1 MKVSNVSRKSL
12 FLYAG
17 IFFCMLFFEEAR
29 LTPLLERGGA
39 DYPFLLTVNQYLHE
53 IGEKTKIY
61 AFNSFVHEKF
71 ANLATEDFLSS
82 SQNMSPKIAAWW
94 EDYQQAKFAPSQEIA
109 EQEPTARE
117 QTVIEGNGQEKITMN
132 EPTAE
137 LTVET
142 SVQKEPVENEPLEA
156 ALVHE
161 QATEKKSAEGA
172 QAESSLAETVQ
183 ETAQKTA
190 LENSEENTQKNVT
203 DNALFASEPKERAA
217 QAEPAPV
224 FETSSEPTESV
235 AKSTAENA
243 QKSSQEHYTYN
254 AYNYPFNASLVTE
267 PNTENGIAGYA
278 VRIPDYGRKKRV
290 LIIGDSMM
298 MEGLGPTLHNRLRK
312 RDNLDVHREGKYS
325 SGLSRPDFYNWF
337 ENLPIMLETYQPDL
351 LIMSLGA
358 NDTQD
363 IVIDKK
369 RYFIDTKEWAEM
381 YLQRAKDFI
390 ALADNGKRQ
399 IIWVSLPVMGKEPYF
414 TRTKCISKLQEE
426 ASKTAANARFI
437 NIEHL
442 LTENGKYTTFYTG
455 KNNQSIR
462 LRSKDLIHV
471 SSEGGEILTDY
482 VLPSVDNDL
491 AELYAKDMPV
501 CYPPVAGMANH
512 VVFTS
517 SLRQKQVEY
526 YIWLPETKT
535 SLPKP
540 KDETNETPLNVQ
552 KTIQA
557 QLGNKRYPVLYL
569 LHGAMDSAKIF
580 AEKMG
585 RELQEIATNK
595 NVIIVAPSCEPY
607 GWYVDSPLAAD
618 NQIASFIIKE
628 LIPHIDSLYP
638 TTNKR
643 AIAGLS
649 MGGHGALLLG
659 FQNRNLFQSMASVS
673 GVMDIREH
681 KNNWKIK
688 NLLGELV
695 PENQQIWDEHAV
707 NALIGK
713 KWPATSPRH
722 IIVVTGTEDKLVL
735 EENKKANDLFHK
747 RGFNI
752 EYIEAEG
759 THDWAFWKKYIPE
772 TLAKQADFLN
782 RQ

>member
-1 MKVSNVSRKSL
+1 MKVCNVSRKSL

-29 LTPLLERGGA
+29 LCPLLEREGA
-39 DYPFLLTVNQYLHE
+39 NYPFLLTVNQYFQD
-53 IGEKTKIY
+53 IGDKTKIF
-61 AFNSFVHEKF
+61 ALNSTVHDEFTKIARNDF
-71 ANLATEDFLSS
+71 FSAAQNL
-82 SQNMSPKIAAWW
+82 SPKMTAWLEEYKRTKLAPVQGAAG
-94 EDYQQAKFAPSQEIA
+94 EKAVKEPEADQKTAETKTARTEQLLSAEKEQAKQNIQTESAPLIIQ
-109 EQEPTARE
+109 
-117 QTVIEGNGQEKITMN
+117 
-132 EPTAE
+132 
-137 LTVET
+137 VET
-142 SVQKEPVENEPLEA
+142 NQENFVQKEIAPKEILPAEP
-156 ALVHE
+156 
-161 QATEKKSAEGA
+161 TETKTELSAEN
-172 QAESSLAETVQ
+172 TVQ
-183 ETAQKTA
+183 EKTA
-190 LENSEENTQKNVT
+190 AENFPETVLPKASSAQTQAETAEQAAEPEQSALPEPVIKTAEESET
-203 DNALFASEPKERAA
+203 AA
-217 QAEPAPV
+217 QP
-224 FETSSEPTESV
+224 
-235 AKSTAENA
+235 
-243 QKSSQEHYTYN
+243 EHYTYN
-254 AYNYPFNASLVTE
+254 AFNYPYNESLVTQAGT
-267 PNTENGIAGYA
+267 PDGIACYEA
-278 VRIPDYGRKKRV
+278 RIPDYGKKKRV

-337 ENLPIMLETYQPDL
+337 ENLPVMLETYQPDL

-369 RYFIDTKEWAEM
+369 RYFIDTKEWAEI

-414 TRTKCISKLQEE
+414 TRTKCISKLQAE

-442 LTENGKYTTFYTG
+442 LTENGRYTTFYTG

-482 VLPSVDNDL
+482 VLPSVDKDL
-491 AELYAKDMPV
+491 AELYARDVPV

-517 SLRQKQVEY
+517 SLRKKQVEY
-526 YIWLPETKT
+526 YIWLPETNT
-535 SLPKP
+535 RLAAQ
-540 KDETNETPLNVQ
+540 KDEETPLNVQ
-552 KTIQA
+552 KTIQEG
-557 QLGNKRYPVLYL
+557 LGNKRYPVLYL
-569 LHGAMDSAKIF
+569 LHGAMDSGKIF

-585 RELQEIATNK
+585 RTLQEIATDK

-607 GWYVDSPLAAD
+607 GWYVDSPLVPE
-618 NQIASFIIKE
+618 NQIAGFITKE

-659 FQNRNLFQSMASVS
+659 FQNKSLFQSMASVS
-673 GVMDIREH
+673 GVLDIRRH
-681 KNNWKIK
+681 KDNWKIK
-688 NLLGELV
+688 NLLGALV
-695 PENQQIWDEHAV
+695 PENQKIWDEHAV
-707 NALIGK
+707 NAIIER
-713 KWPATSPRH
+713 KWPATSPRQ
-722 IIVVTGTEDKLVL
+722 IIVAAGTEDTLTL
-735 EENKKANDLFHK
+735 SENRTANDLFHK
-747 RGFNI
+747 RGFHI
-752 EYIEAEG
+752 DYIEAEG
-759 THDWAFWKKYIPE
+759 THDWKFWQKHIPE
-772 TLAKQADFLN
+772 TLANQADFLN
-782 RQ
+782 KL